1 MEARDYLECS
11 QSRIFHQDLGFP
23 SSVTSGDYFRHMNPC
38 DPSALLHCL
47 LPPRGDLFFHTGFS
61 YNKLFLH
68 FCLAILSQSRSVRDR
83 TKLPI
88 NSGIVETISSLNQGT
103 SYLSGVERSR
113 IPVAREDPS
122 SPAQST
128 PQSWWRTETPSL
140 SRRSQSLATTS
151 YMWKSPGFAQ
161 AKTPSLGQVSL
172 RYLSS
177 PPGQSPPYRGSR
189 TQTTRGRERF
199 IVERE

>member
-11 QSRIFHQDLGFP
+11 QSRIFHQDLGSPILITSNFP
-23 SSVTSGDYFRHMNPC
+23 GSRVPFLPLLSVITSASRPC

-113 IPVAREDPS
+113 IPVAQEDP
-122 SPAQST
+122 PCTVNTAD
-128 PQSWWRTETPSL
+128 L
-140 SRRSQSLATTS
+140 
-151 YMWKSPGFAQ
+151 
-161 AKTPSLGQVSL
+161 SLGGEQK
-172 RYLSS
+172 
-177 PPGQSPPYRGSR
+177 
-189 TQTTRGRERF
+189 
-199 IVERE
+199 